1 MTLSPPEISQEAH
14 HVAAQA
20 PRIPGAAHQA
30 YRPDIDG
37 MRAIAVILVVLG
49 HAFPQYVPGGFIGV
63 DIFFVISGYLI
74 TGIIQKDIG
83 AGHFSIVQ
91 FYERRIRRIFPAL
104 ILVLLTTFIAGWFL
118 LSPSEFIAL
127 GKEIIA
133 GAGFSA
139 NLLFYS
145 EVGYFDAAAQSKPLL
160 HLWSLGIE
168 EQFYLVWP
176 LLLLALARWRI
187 APTLPL
193 TAILIASLVA
203 NIVIVGTNPEAA
215 FYLPFPRAWE
225 LALGALIAIRP
236 SNINL
241 SDRMRDMVGWSGLA
255 VIAAATAF
263 YSSAIPYP
271 GIAAVAPVAAAG
283 ALILTDG
290 SSANRFLGNR
300 YGVAVGLI
308 SYPLYLWHWPLL
320 TMTAILKAS
329 FLRLA
334 ECGLVVGA
342 SFILAWLTFLCVER
356 PIRYGHGKWRSV
368 SLAGA
373 MAATAA
379 LGGLTIIDG
388 FAFRIP
394 DAIREA
400 GTLTVS
406 RDFMRYNECH
416 ISASAKPVFQ
426 TSCVD
431 AGKRPLIF
439 VWGDSTA
446 GMLAA
451 GLRQIEDSQFGLA
464 QFTVNSCPPVFTAP
478 AAAIPFCVETNR
490 RILAWVTTSH
500 PDIVVLHAAWTDQDT
515 AEDLRP
521 TVTALRQAGIRD
533 ITLVGP
539 VPYWNAPLPRLVLQ
553 YFNLHHR
560 LMPERMRD
568 HLVKKRPDEEF
579 RKIAEALGIGY
590 FSAWDALCNADGCLT
605 RIGDAAGDLI
615 SADAVHLLPHGSRF
629 LASKLVPE
637 LVGAAKHD

>member
-1 MTLSPPEISQEAH
+1 MTPPQP
-14 HVAAQA
+14 QT
-20 PRIPGAAHQA
+20 

-37 MRAIAVILVVLG
+37 LRAIAVMLVVLG
-49 HAFPQYVPGGFIGV
+49 HAFPHYIPGGFIGV

-83 AGHFSIVQ
+83 DGRFSIVQ

-104 ILVLLTTFIAGWFL
+104 IVVLLATFIAGWIL
-118 LSPSEFIAL
+118 LLPSEFMAL
-127 GKEIIA
+127 GREIIA

-176 LLLLALARWRI
+176 LLLLGLARWRV

-193 TAILIASLVA
+193 IVIFAASLIA
-203 NIVIVGTNPEAA
+203 NIVIVRSHPEAA
-215 FYLPFPRAWE
+215 FYLPLTRAWE

-236 SNINL
+236 SNIDL
-241 SDRMRDMVGWSGLA
+241 GGRMRELVGWSGVA
-255 VIAAATAF
+255 VIAAATAL
-263 YSSAIPYP
+263 YSPVTPYP
-271 GIAAVAPVAAAG
+271 GLAAIVPVAGAG
-283 ALILTDG
+283 ALILTNG

-320 TMTAILKAS
+320 TMAAISKAS

-334 ECGLVVGA
+334 ESGLVVGA
-342 SFILAWLTFLCVER
+342 SFIMATLTYFYVER
-356 PIRYGHGKWRSV
+356 PIRYGRSKWRSA
-368 SLAGA
+368 SLAGSMIA
-373 MAATAA
+373 MAS
-379 LGGLTIIDG
+379 LGSITTIDG

-394 DAIREA
+394 QVIRDAV
-400 GTLTVS
+400 TMTVS
-406 RDFMRYNECH
+406 RDFIRYGECH
-416 ISASAKPVFQ
+416 ISASAEPVFAPDCAD
-426 TSCVD
+426 TD
-431 AGKRPLIF
+431 KRPLIF

-451 GLRQIEDSQFGLA
+451 GLRQIQDSQFGLA
-464 QFTVNSCPPVFTAP
+464 QFTVNACHPLFTAP
-478 AAAIPFCVETNR
+478 AEAIPFCVETNR
-490 RILAWVTTSH
+490 RILSQAARSH
-500 PDIVVLHAAWTDQDT
+500 PDLVLLHAAWTDKNI

-521 TVTALRQAGIRD
+521 TVSALRQAGINR
-533 ITLVGP
+533 IMLIGP
-539 VPYWNAPLPRLVLQ
+539 VPYWNGPLPRLMLQ

-560 LMPERMRD
+560 LIPERMTD
-568 HLVKKRPDEEF
+568 HLVKRRPDDEF
-579 RKIAEALGIGY
+579 RKIAETLGIGY

-605 RIGDAAGDLI
+605 RTGDAAGDLI
-615 SADAVHLLPHGSRF
+615 SADALHLMPRGSRY

-637 LVGAAKHD
+637 LLKAAKHN